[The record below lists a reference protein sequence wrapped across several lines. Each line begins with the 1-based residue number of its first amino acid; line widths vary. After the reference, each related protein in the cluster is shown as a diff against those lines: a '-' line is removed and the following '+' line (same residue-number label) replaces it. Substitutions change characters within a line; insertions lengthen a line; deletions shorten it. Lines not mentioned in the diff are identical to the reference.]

1 MGDTGVEG
9 AIALE
14 AKATGDEA
22 GFGGRPIQAL
32 KTEDTG
38 YGQPDKEAGGWQV
51 CGRTESSPWDYLTHG
66 LGEIHRSI
74 FRERAVFLSAIPTL
88 SSQVMLPSKLLV
100 TRPRA
105 LGTKP
110 CAAPT
115 ASTVAR
121 GHQLALTG
129 CSSELQFLCQL
140 RITLGA
146 SSGHTFLSCLPGP
159 RFAAEI
165 LGNSIF

>member
-22 GFGGRPIQAL
+22 GFGGKPIQAL
-32 KTEDTG
+32 KTKDTG
-38 YGQPDKEAGGWQV
+38 HGQPDKEAGGWQV
-51 CGRTESSPWDYLTHG
+51 CGRRESSPWDHLTHG

-74 FRERAVFLSAIPTL
+74 FRERAVFLSAAPTL
-88 SSQVMLPSKLLV
+88 SSQVMLPSKLLI

-110 CAAPT
+110 
-115 ASTVAR
+115 
-121 GHQLALTG
+121 
-129 CSSELQFLCQL
+129 
-140 RITLGA
+140 
-146 SSGHTFLSCLPGP
+146 
-159 RFAAEI
+159 
-165 LGNSIF
+165 